1 MDDIIVPV
9 YRREMEAPIED
20 MKRFLDGLLHIFDK
34 GRSRIDTADLYSIL
48 HDAQVR
54 LNAADDSVAP

>member
-1 MDDIIVPV
+1 
-9 YRREMEAPIED
+9 

>member
-1 MDDIIVPV
+1 MPV

-34 GRSRIDTADLYSIL
+34 GRSRIDTTGLYSIL

>member
-1 MDDIIVPV
+1 MPV

-34 GRSRIDTADLYSIL
+34 GRTRVDTAYLYNIL
-48 HDAQVR
+48 QDAQAR
-54 LNAADDSVAP
+54 LNAANDSVAP